1 VTISPGID
9 RRSLLKSR
17 HHAAILTAARELV
30 SERGGPRFS
39 VDELAE
45 RADVARRTVF
55 NHFASVDEVLLT
67 LCDEVLNI
75 LIDDFV
81 AMVAAA
87 PIGDRTRTS
96 MFDEIV
102 HTFRT
107 ADLPLAISTIVQ
119 ILGSPDSDAAS
130 EQRLANAAFAR
141 LGDRLVEEVQ
151 RRNADI
157 DPLDAEL
164 LVSSLMSGVVVISKH
179 WIAHT
184 GAAIDEAGRAEWQR
198 LLTKL
203 IDSIRSGYLPAL

>member
-1 VTISPGID
+1 MTISPTVD

-17 HHAAILTAARELV
+17 HRAAILTAARELV

-39 VDELAE
+39 VDELAD

-87 PIGDRTRTS
+87 PIGDRTRAS

-102 HTFRT
+102 DTFRT

-119 ILGSPDSDAAS
+119 ILGAPDSDAAS

-179 WIAHT
+179 WIART
-184 GAAIDEAGRAEWQR
+184 GAAIDKAARAEWQR

-203 IDSIRSGYLPAL
+203 IDSIRSGYLPTS